1 MTADLPDLRPP
12 TSDLRPLMKRSL
24 RSLLG
29 RWAAELLLVFLGA
42 YAAFWLTNHQERL
55 RDAHRRD
62 QILAALEQQIAADL
76 ESAKSLRESQAKGLA
91 AFQKKLEAGEMPPL
105 NSFSFTSDYSA
116 TDIATLLQSGGYQL
130 LDVKTLVALRQ
141 LESVLRGG
149 ISTMQHAQ
157 ELSDTL
163 IVPNLEQDI
172 TFFYDPATKQL
183 RKRFTRY
190 AEALHAFV
198 PFYDNYIKALTDL
211 LAQIRTERAKQ

>member
-1 MTADLPDLRPP
+1 MRKRVALR
-12 TSDLRPLMKRSL
+12 LR
-24 RSLLG
+24 

-42 YAAFWLTNHQERL
+42 YAAFWLTNHQEHVQE
-55 RDAHRRD
+55 AHRHE

-76 ESAKSLRESQAKGLA
+76 DSAKTVRDTQAKGLA
-91 AFQKKLEAGEMPPL
+91 AFQKKLDAGEMPPL

-130 LDVKTLVALRQ
+130 LDVKTLVALRR

-149 ISTMQHAQ
+149 ISQMTHAQ
-157 ELSDTL
+157 QLSDAV
-163 IVPNLEQDI
+163 IVPNLDQDP

-190 AEALHAFV
+190 VETLNAFV

-211 LAQIRTERAKQ
+211 LTQIRAERAKP

>member
-1 MTADLPDLRPP
+1 M
-12 TSDLRPLMKRSL
+12 PLTRSW
-24 RSLLG
+24 RSRLF

-42 YAAFWLTNHQERL
+42 YAAFWLTNHQEHL
-55 RDAHRRD
+55 KDVHRRD
-62 QILAALEQQIAADL
+62 QILAALEEQVTADL
-76 ESAKSLRESQAKGLA
+76 ESAKALRETQAKGLA

-149 ISTMQHAQ
+149 ISTMQRAQ
-157 ELSDTL
+157 QLSDTL

-190 AEALHAFV
+190 AEALQKFV
-198 PFYDNYIKALTDL
+198 PFYDNYVKALDQL
-211 LAQIRTERAKQ
+211 LTQIRAERAKR

>member
-1 MTADLPDLRPP
+1 MPRPP
-12 TSDLRPLMKRSL
+12 LSRRSL
-24 RSLLG
+24 ARRRIRSLLV

-62 QILAALEQQIAADL
+62 QILAALEQQITADL

-105 NSFSFTSDYSA
+105 NSFAFTSDYSA
-116 TDIATLLQSGGYQL
+116 TDIATLLQSGGFQL

-157 ELSDTL
+157 VLSDTL

-190 AEALHAFV
+190 AEALQKFV
-198 PFYDNYIKALTDL
+198 PFYEAYVKALTDL
-211 LAQIRTERAKQ
+211 LTQIRLERQKR